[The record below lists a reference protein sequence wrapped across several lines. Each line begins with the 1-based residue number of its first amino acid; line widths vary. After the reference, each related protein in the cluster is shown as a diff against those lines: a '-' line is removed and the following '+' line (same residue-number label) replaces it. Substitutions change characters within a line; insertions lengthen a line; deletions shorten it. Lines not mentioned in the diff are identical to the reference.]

1 MSMKDYSFLNRS
13 IKTKPPTAK
22 TTPSTPLKTLAPL
35 SLDPTQA
42 TLQLSIDPIAKLNVV
57 EPVAR
62 RYEVSL
68 GADRTSLAEVC
79 RLAKLNCHKHSY

>member
-42 TLQLSIDPIAKLNVV
+42 TLQLSIDPITKLNVV
-57 EPVAR
+57 KPVAR

-68 GADRTSLAEVC
+68 RADRASLAEIC
-79 RLAKLNCHKHSY
+79 RLAKLDCHKHQY